1 MFQYFLFDE
10 VRLNEKMSCHSILFS
25 FARQNF
31 FKNFFGANLKLDQ
44 IRKFLFWKET
54 YLILLFVTHF
64 LLITR
69 NTIKRDISIVV
80 PNKQKKTFFIVGR
93 KN

>member
-1 MFQYFLFDE
+1 M
-10 VRLNEKMSCHSILFS
+10 RTTK
-25 FARQNF
+25 F
-31 FKNFFGANLKLDQ
+31 FFNFFGANLKLDQ

-80 PNKQKKTFFIVGR
+80 QNKQKKTFFIVGR
-93 KN
+93 KKLITNSSLIRSK

>member
-1 MFQYFLFDE
+1 M
-10 VRLNEKMSCHSILFS
+10 RTTK
-25 FARQNF
+25 F
-31 FKNFFGANLKLDQ
+31 FFNFFGANLKLDQ

-54 YLILLFVTHF
+54 YLILLFVTQF

-80 PNKQKKTFFIVGR
+80 HNKQKKTFFIVGR
-93 KN
+93 KKLIPNSSLITSKNTI